1 MSLFSMNEHRTAYLS
16 RVKKWGIFISLLVFS
31 LTSCQTSPPSA
42 YQPQPTEKSSTQK
55 NTAQSTTAP
64 SPSPS
69 LQPSPSPVSP
79 SLWINPAL
87 PPDLLSQLTI
97 PDNFQVVPDQDQ
109 ADLSLGS
116 RGDTILGYWTYC
128 LAAPFPSLAED
139 LTEQEFID
147 LWQGEDHPSN
157 GYAKLFLR
165 PAVYDH
171 LSAHYGEPDPASV
184 VVLESP
190 DLLTEIWENPRALSI
205 IPFADLE
212 PRWKV
217 LGIDGQKPTLRTF
230 SDPLYPLSIPISLEG
245 DQSLIDDFKALNQ
258 TPENRNPDLLSV
270 VAMTGVTAMVRAT
283 AWMMEKE
290 GITYPAQDL
299 LPIFAE
305 ADITHVSNEVPFA
318 EDCPEPDLDQP
329 SLYFCSDDQYLELL
343 EVIGTDVVELS
354 GDHFGDWGQEAM
366 LHTLS
371 LYEDHGMLTYGG
383 GINLQAGLQ
392 PIQLTH
398 NGNRFAWIGC
408 NAKGGKYATAT
419 ELKPG
424 SSECDFAWMEAEI
437 GRLSQQGY
445 LVIAT
450 MQHDEFYSYQPN
462 YLQIRDFR
470 RLAEAGAVI
479 VSGSQAHQPQAV
491 EFYQAGF
498 IHYGLGNLF
507 FDQFRVAKYVEQFQN
522 SDKAF
527 IDLHTFYDGRYLS
540 TDLRPVIFLDYARS
554 RPMDHEERYDLLQAV
569 FSASGWDWD

>member
-1 MSLFSMNEHRTAYLS
+1 MSLFSKNKHCASHLS
-16 RVKKWGIFISLLVFS
+16 RVKKRGVIITLMVFT
-31 LTSCQTSPPSA
+31 LTSCQTPLPSASPP
-42 YQPQPTEKSSTQK
+42 QPAEETPAQK
-55 NTAQSTTAP
+55 NTLISTTAP
-64 SPSPS
+64 SPFPS
-69 LQPSPSPVSP
+69 LQPSPSPSPP

-87 PPDLLSQLTI
+87 PPELLAQL
-97 PDNFQVVPDQDQ
+97 PVPENFQVVPDQKQ

-116 RGDTILGYWTYC
+116 QGGTILGYWTYC

-139 LTEQEFID
+139 LTEQEFFD
-147 LWQGEDHPSN
+147 LWRGEDNPSN
-157 GYAKLFLR
+157 DYAKIFLQ

-171 LSAHYGEPDPASV
+171 LSAHFGEPDPASV
-184 VVLESP
+184 VVLESS
-190 DLLTEIWENPRALSI
+190 DLLPEIWENPRALSI

-217 LGIDGQKPTLRTF
+217 LGIAGQKPTLRTF

-245 DQSLIDDFKALNQ
+245 DQSLADDFKAS
-258 TPENRNPDLLSV
+258 TPPPGNRNPDLLSV

-318 EDCPEPDLDQP
+318 ADCPEPELDQP
-329 SLYFCSDDQYLELL
+329 SLYFCSDDQYLQLL
-343 EVIGTDVVELS
+343 ELIGTDVVELS

-371 LYEDHGMLTYGG
+371 LYEDHEMLTYGG
-383 GINLQAGLQ
+383 GKNLQAGLQ

-419 ELKPG
+419 ETRPG
-424 SSECDFAWMEAEI
+424 SSECDFEWMEAEI
-437 GRLSQQGY
+437 GRLRQQDY

-491 EFYQAGF
+491 EFYQASF

-527 IDLHTFYDGRYLS
+527 IDLHTFYDGRYVS

-554 RPMDHEERYDLLQAV
+554 RPMDPRERYDLLQAV
-569 FSASGWDWD
+569 FSASSWDWD